1 MAKEVIISIYPDTG
15 DIRPEEREDIHK
27 CREKMMQALKAK
39 TGIDFELTVV
49 YCPNT
54 DERYV
59 EAKPDIVDDEIAK
72 QINGLTVSSG
82 EIEMEVTAEFPPDYI
97 PPSLRAQRNL

>member
-39 TGIDFELTVV
+39 LALIS
-49 YCPNT
+49 N
-54 DERYV
+54 
-59 EAKPDIVDDEIAK
+59 
-72 QINGLTVSSG
+72 
-82 EIEMEVTAEFPPDYI
+82 
-97 PPSLRAQRNL
+97 